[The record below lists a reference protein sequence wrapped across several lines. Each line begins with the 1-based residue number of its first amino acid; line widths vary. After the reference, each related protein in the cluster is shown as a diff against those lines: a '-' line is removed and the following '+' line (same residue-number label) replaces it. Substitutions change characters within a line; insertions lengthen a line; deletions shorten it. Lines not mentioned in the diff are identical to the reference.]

1 MTTQK
6 LYYNDS
12 YKLDFEEN
20 ILKVEKWNDK
30 FAVLF
35 EKTYFYPTSGGQPC
49 DKGFINN
56 IPVVDVIEKEGNI
69 YHILE
74 KNLTENKAIC
84 KIDYNTRLENSQH
97 HTGQHL
103 LSQAFI
109 KVKNYPTI
117 SMHIGKDYS
126 TIEIVASSLNIE
138 DINKVE
144 DLANQIIYENRKINI
159 LYLSEDEINNYSL
172 RKKPKKKSSNNDIR
186 VIEIENFDLSPCGG
200 THLKSTS
207 EIGIIKII
215 SFEKYK
221 GNYRVNFLCGKKA
234 LLDYRYKNFAIKNI
248 SNKFS
253 ASEYNIE
260 QIINKFIDDFE
271 KNKKELNLIKK
282 DFYNLLSKNILNDCK
297 IINNVKVII
306 KEEKNY
312 DIKDISQNL
321 VKNQDILSFLFL
333 ENNERYNF
341 IFSCSD
347 NLKINLN
354 EIARKLFKDLSFK
367 GGGKNNFIQG
377 SINKVEKSFLEKI
390 ISDYLNKINL
400 SI

>member
-367 GGGKNNFIQG
+367 GGGK
-377 SINKVEKSFLEKI
+377 K
-390 ISDYLNKINL
+390 
-400 SI
+400 